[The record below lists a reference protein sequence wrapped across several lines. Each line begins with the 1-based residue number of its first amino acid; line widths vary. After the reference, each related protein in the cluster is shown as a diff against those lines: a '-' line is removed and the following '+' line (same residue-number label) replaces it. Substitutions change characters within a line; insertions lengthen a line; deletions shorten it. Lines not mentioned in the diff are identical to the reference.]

1 MSQETTQAGLLG
13 DWQKL
18 LKSFEENPDD
28 LSYLE
33 VPRVKLAG
41 LVTRAIE
48 INHQQAAM
56 AASKQVAS
64 KELQAIFAEGRR
76 LATSLRRMVQD
87 RYGIGSEKLTEFGML
102 PFRGRPFIPRK
113 RKPGTVPENPAT
125 PDPAN
130 PTS

>member
-1 MSQETTQAGLLG
+1 MSQESTKAGRLG

-18 LKSFEENPDD
+18 LKSFAENPDD
-28 LSYLE
+28 LSHLE
-33 VPRVKLAG
+33 GSRAKLEG
-41 LVTRAIE
+41 LYSRAVA

-56 AASKQVAS
+56 AASKQAAS

-87 RYGIGSEKLTEFGML
+87 RYGINSEKLAEFDL
-102 PFRGRPFIPRK
+102 QPFRGKPFIPRK
-113 RKPGTVPENPAT
+113 RKPKTDPESPAA
-125 PDPAN
+125 PNPAN

>member
-1 MSQETTQAGLLG
+1 MSNETTKAGFLG

-33 VPRVKLAG
+33 VPRTKLAG
-41 LVTRAIE
+41 LVTRAVE

-56 AASKQVAS
+56 AASKQAATR
-64 KELQAIFAEGRR
+64 ELRAIFAEGRR

-87 RYGIGSEKLTEFGML
+87 RYGIEAEKLTEFGMQ

-113 RKPGTVPENPAT
+113 RQPKPDPQSPAT
-125 PDPAN
+125 PNPAN
-130 PTS
+130 PAS

>member
-1 MSQETTQAGLLG
+1 MSQETTKAGVMG

-33 VPRVKLAG
+33 VPRTKLAG
-41 LVTRAIE
+41 LFARAVE

-56 AASKQVAS
+56 AASKQSAS
-64 KELQAIFAEGRR
+64 KELRAIFAEGRR

-87 RYGIGSEKLTEFGML
+87 RYGVDSEKLTEFGL
-102 PFRGRPFIPRK
+102 QPFRGKPFFPRK
-113 RKPGTVPENPAT
+113 RKPQTEPESPAT
-125 PDPAN
+125 PNPAN
-130 PTS
+130 LAS